1 MRALITVNMD
11 NDAFEECPAT
21 ELARILEQFS
31 KKVVFLRMEVTDSD
45 GYPLMDS
52 NGNKVGAFRIE
63 EKE

>member
-11 NDAFEECPAT
+11 NDAFADTPAT
-21 ELARILEQFS
+21 ELARILRDLAKHVE
-31 KKVVFLRMEVTDSD
+31 RGEDYRT
-45 GYPLMDS
+45 LMDS